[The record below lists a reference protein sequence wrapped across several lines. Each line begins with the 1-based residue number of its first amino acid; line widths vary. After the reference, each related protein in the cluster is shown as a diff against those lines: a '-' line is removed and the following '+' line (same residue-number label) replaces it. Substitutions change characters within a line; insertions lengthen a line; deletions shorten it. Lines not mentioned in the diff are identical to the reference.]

1 MKKKKG
7 YRAST
12 SSVRQDYREGG
23 RVQAANGGILT
34 YNEWFDN
41 YKKDNPR
48 PSPRNYRASKEYD
61 ANLPQL
67 YSEFVVNQNNENN

>member
-23 RVQAANGGILT
+23 RVQAANGGMLT
-34 YNEWFDN
+34 FDQWRADYNTT
-41 YKKDNPR
+41 NPR
-48 PSPRNYRASKEYD
+48 PTGGGIAGNNARKRYD
-61 ANLPQL
+61 AT
-67 YSEFVVNQNNENN
+67 